1 MLKRLIPKLMQRL
14 PGDGSALRMRAAALV
29 AILVG
34 ISLFLWVLA
43 FLTFAGNRSLLALA
57 GLAFVFGL
65 RHAMDADHIA
75 AIDSITR
82 RLLYERRQRISVGLM
97 FSLGH
102 STVVVGLSLLLILSV
117 HQLRASLSHLMT
129 FGGIFGGAVS
139 ALLLLV
145 VGAANLAALWRSIRA
160 APRQA
165 ADTDDAMATHN
176 LGPMAGGFFTLFA
189 GRIFKLVDSNW
200 KIYGIGFLF
209 GLGFDTAS
217 EIAILVISAGAASR
231 GMPLWHC
238 LLFPLLFTAGMTLID
253 TVDNILILSACQWA
267 LTTPRGTRYY
277 NAAMTLTTVLMAL
290 GISAIEIWGLFLPGQ
305 AGGGGI
311 ISWVTILNHHFA
323 AIGAAF
329 VGATALIW
337 VGLWLLYRIRMSRR
351 AGVPVDQSLL
361 PL

>member
-1 MLKRLIPKLMQRL
+1 MLNRAVHHFSPRFA
-14 PGDGSALRMRAAALV
+14 GDGRAVRRNAVTLMTLLSCIAM
-29 AILVG
+29 
-34 ISLFLWVLA
+34 FLWVLTLLA
-43 FLTFAGNRSLLALA
+43 FTGNRSLLALA

-82 RLLYERRQRISVGLM
+82 RLLYEGRQRVSVGLM

-117 HQLRASLSHLMT
+117 HQVRASLSHLMT

-139 ALLLLV
+139 ALLLLG
-145 VGAANLAALWRSIRA
+145 VGAANLMALWRSIRT
-160 APRQA
+160 APPQG
-165 ADTDDAMATHN
+165 TGDAMPSNN
-176 LGPMAGGFFTLFA
+176 LGPVAGGFFTLFA

-253 TVDNILILSACQWA
+253 TVDNILILSACKWA

-277 NAAMTLTTVLMAL
+277 NVAMTLTTVLMAM
-290 GISAIEIWGLFLPGQ
+290 GIAAIESWGLFLPAHGGA
-305 AGGGGI
+305 AGGI
-311 ISWVTILNHHFA
+311 VSWVTILNNHFA
-323 AIGAAF
+323 AIGAVF
-329 VGATALIW
+329 VGATAL
-337 VGLWLLYRIRMSRR
+337 LWMSLWFMYRMRAEVVASQPLLT
-351 AGVPVDQSLL
+351 L
-361 PL
+361 

>member
-1 MLKRLIPKLMQRL
+1 MSHHYSQWLRQRIGL
-14 PGDGSALRMRAAALV
+14 TTAHVGKIRFRATALV
-29 AILVG
+29 SSLLL
-34 ISLFLWVLA
+34 ISLLLWA
-43 FLTFAGNRSLLALA
+43 LTLGVFAGNRSLLALA
-57 GLAFVFGL
+57 ALAFVFGL

-82 RLLYERRQRISVGLM
+82 KLLYDGRQRVSVGLM

-102 STVVVGLSLLLILSV
+102 STVVMGLSLMLILSV
-117 HQLRASLSHLMT
+117 RHVRESLGHLMT

-145 VGAANLAALWRSIRA
+145 VGAANLAALWRSIGCKTENTD
-160 APRQA
+160 QA
-165 ADTDDAMATHN
+165 AAGDAMLPST
-176 LGPMAGGFFTLFA
+176 GGFFTALL
-189 GRIFKLVDSNW
+189 GRVLKLVDCNW

-253 TVDNILILSACQWA
+253 TVDNILILSACKWA
-267 LTTPRGTRYY
+267 LATPRGTRYY

-290 GISAIEIWGLFLPGQ
+290 GIAVIEGWGLFLPAETSAVQ
-305 AGGGGI
+305 SGGL
-311 ISWVTILNHHFA
+311 ISWVTILNDHFA
-323 AIGAAF
+323 AIGATFIA
-329 VGATALIW
+329 ATAFIW
-337 VGLWLLYRIRMSRR
+337 LSLWLLYRLR
-351 AGVPVDQSLL
+351 AIPA
-361 PL
+361 

>member
-1 MLKRLIPKLMQRL
+1 MSHHYSQWLRQRIGL
-14 PGDGSALRMRAAALV
+14 TTAHVGKIRFRATALV
-29 AILVG
+29 SSLLL
-34 ISLFLWVLA
+34 ISLLLWA
-43 FLTFAGNRSLLALA
+43 LTLGVFAGNRSLLALA
-57 GLAFVFGL
+57 ALAFVFGL

-82 RLLYERRQRISVGLM
+82 RLLYDGRQRIGVGLL

-102 STVVVGLSLLLILSV
+102 STVVMGLSLLLILSV
-117 HQLRASLSHLMT
+117 QQVRASLSNLMT

-145 VGAANLAALWRSIRA
+145 VGAANLIALWKSIRNNRENLA
-160 APRQA
+160 HNVS
-165 ADTDDAMATHN
+165 THN
-176 LGPMAGGFFTLFA
+176 LPPASGGFFTLIL
-189 GRIFKLVDSNW
+189 GRVLRLVDSNW

-253 TVDNILILSACQWA
+253 TVDNILILSACKWA
-267 LTTPRGTRYY
+267 LATPRGTRYY

-290 GISAIEIWGLFLPGQ
+290 GIAVIEGWGLFLPARSGST
-305 AGGGGI
+305 GGGGI
-311 ISWVTILNHHFA
+311 ISWVTIVNNHFA
-323 AIGAAF
+323 ALGAAF
-329 VGATALIW
+329 VVATALIW
-337 VGLWLLYRIRMSRR
+337 LSLWLLYNLR
-351 AGVPVDQSLL
+351 AISTPQPTNG
-361 PL
+361 